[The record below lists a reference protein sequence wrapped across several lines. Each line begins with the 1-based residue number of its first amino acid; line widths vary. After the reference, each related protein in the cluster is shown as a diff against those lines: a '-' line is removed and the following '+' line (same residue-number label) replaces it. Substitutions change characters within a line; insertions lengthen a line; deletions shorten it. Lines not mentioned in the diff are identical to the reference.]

1 MISAGNSE
9 LASAYAY
16 NDACLDHAENSVY
29 AEQFMAAAESV
40 AFVEDDLR
48 VIIDIAMSCIPPECK
63 LAKCFCDVL
72 NCYEAG
78 MDWITDLK

>member
-1 MISAGNSE
+1 
-9 LASAYAY
+9 
-16 NDACLDHAENSVY
+16 
-29 AEQFMAAAESV
+29 MAAAESV